1 MLPSLVSAANE
12 SENYSGTGP
21 ELSFSYGYKDG
32 ATLFYE
38 TDEPLNFEDAF
49 ASAARLDFRRA
60 VAEVRSL
67 EDELTRASVTIA
79 AARAALE
86 KGGKVRGDR
95 AR

>member
-1 MLPSLVSAANE
+1 MLPTLVAAANAT
-12 SENYSGTGP
+12 ENYSGNGP
-21 ELSFSYGYKDG
+21 KLSLSYGYKDG

-38 TDEPLNFEDAF
+38 TDEPLNFEDPF

-60 VAEVRSL
+60 VTEVRSL

-86 KGGKVRGDR
+86 RGGKGRGNR